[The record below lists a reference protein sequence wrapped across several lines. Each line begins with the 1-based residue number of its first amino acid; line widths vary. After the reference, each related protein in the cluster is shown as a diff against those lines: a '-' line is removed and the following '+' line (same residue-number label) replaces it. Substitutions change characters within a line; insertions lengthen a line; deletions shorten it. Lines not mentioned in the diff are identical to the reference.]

1 VIEMAV
7 PAELVLWAC
16 HGLDSRR
23 LLVVQPAVMLCK
35 PHDRGA
41 ALQGSKL
48 APACSAAGLQSFP
61 TWIIKG
67 EKVEGEQSFDTLEGL
82 LAAK

>member
-1 VIEMAV
+1 MALT
-7 PAELVLWAC
+7 AGAC
-16 HGLDSRR
+16 WSFNLPS
-23 LLVVQPAVMLCK
+23 CCE

-41 ALQGSKL
+41 VLQGSKL